1 MQNLLLY
8 VLITWEIFL
17 HNSSVFKEKKKKKKK
32 TPEPSEFLVNV
43 PAIKNIRGISI
54 LPYKSL

>member
-8 VLITWEIFL
+8 ILITGEIFL
-17 HNSSVFKEKKKKKKK
+17 HNSSVFKEKKKKK
-32 TPEPSEFLVNV
+32 TLEPSEFLVNV

-54 LPYKSL
+54 LPYKPL